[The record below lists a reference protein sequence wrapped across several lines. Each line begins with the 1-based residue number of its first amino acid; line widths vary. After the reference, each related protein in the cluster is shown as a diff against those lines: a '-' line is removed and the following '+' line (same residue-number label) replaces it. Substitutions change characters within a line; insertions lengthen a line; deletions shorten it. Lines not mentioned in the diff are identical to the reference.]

1 MAGNRPQGKPAV
13 SRLAREALRGNL
25 DPMARAPEFPELA
38 PHRAALREFLD
49 RQVGAFEPEVRPM
62 VREALAHPGK
72 LLRPTLLFA
81 TAHDGAPPSP
91 EVVRGAAVVELV
103 HLATLVHDDVLDGAD
118 TRHGSDT
125 PNRTH
130 GAHAAILFGDA
141 LFAHAL
147 VLAAE
152 LPSPE
157 LCRLVATGA
166 REVCS
171 GEVCQT
177 FSRGRADLS
186 LEDYRRHIRLKTAEL
201 FAAACRA
208 GAHLSGRPAGDPAH
222 AAAAEFGL
230 RLGIAYQIYDDLADI
245 LLTSDRAGKTLGT
258 DVASGKLTLPLLLER
273 DAVGASAVER
283 ALGGEDLRAVVAP
296 ARWAASFAAL
306 DAEIDAAESALV
318 PLGAAPGA
326 QLLRRLTA
334 FLRTAAGEVRRLSPS

>member
-1 MAGNRPQGKPAV
+1 
-13 SRLAREALRGNL
+13 
-25 DPMARAPEFPELA
+25 MARAPEFPELA
-38 PHRAALREFLD
+38 PHRAGLRAFLE
-49 RQVGAFEPEVRPM
+49 RQVEAFEPEVRPM

-81 TAHDGAPPSP
+81 TAFDGAAPSP

-118 TRHGSDT
+118 TRHGSAT

-177 FSRGRADLS
+177 FARGKADLS
-186 LEDYRRHIRLKTAEL
+186 LADYRRHIRLKTAEL
-201 FAAACRA
+201 FGAACRA
-208 GAHLSGRPAGDPAH
+208 GAHLSGRPAGDPIH
-222 AAAAEFGL
+222 RSAAEFGL
-230 RLGIAYQIYDDLADI
+230 RLGVAYQIYDDLADI
-245 LLTSDRAGKTLGT
+245 LLSSDSAGKTLGT
-258 DVASGKLTLPLLLER
+258 DAASGKLTLPLLLER
-273 DAVGASAVER
+273 DASGPAAVER
-283 ALGGEDLRAVVAP
+283 ALRGEDLRSVVSP
-296 ARWAASFAAL
+296 ASWARSFAAL
-306 DAEIDAAESALV
+306 NAEVGAAELALA
-318 PLGAAPGA
+318 PLGDSASAG
-326 QLLRRLTA
+326 LLRRLTDY
-334 FLRTAAGEVRRLSPS
+334 LRAAGAGLEAKAA